1 MSTWPTERII
11 PSRGTSCFWGAH
23 WESVSSVEAPEEVR
37 QASYRSRLAIRTACS
52 VRSGSLVMCSNS
64 HIRRGSDRG
73 VRSEVASLLAFEDE
87 IALLK
92 GELSGMGV
100 EKGIETYLVV
110 LSVDTLGLSCKVS
123 RFSKKQGGKVHK
135 LVEQQHAQS
144 PLPLCSLF
152 IRGTSRRF

>member
-23 WESVSSVEAPEEVR
+23 WESVSSAEAPEEVR
-37 QASYRSRLAIRTACS
+37 QASYRSRQAIRTACR
-52 VRSGSLVMCSNS
+52 VRSGSLVMCSIS

-110 LSVDTLGLSCKVS
+110 HRVDTLGLSCKAS
-123 RFSKKQGGKVHK
+123 RLPKKT
-135 LVEQQHAQS
+135 ER
-144 PLPLCSLF
+144 
-152 IRGTSRRF
+152 RGR

>member
-23 WESVSSVEAPEEVR
+23 WESVSSAESPEEVR
-37 QASYRSRLAIRTACS
+37 QASYRSRLAIRAACR
-52 VRSGSLVMCSNS
+52 VRLGSLVVCSIS

-73 VRSEVASLLAFEDE
+73 VRSEVASLLALEDE

-100 EKGIETYLVV
+100 EKGIETYLIEPG
-110 LSVDTLGLSCKVS
+110 VDTFGLSCKAFWS
-123 RFSKKQGGKVHK
+123 PKKQGGEAHK
-135 LVEQQHAQS
+135 LVEQQDTQL

-152 IRGTSRRF
+152 IRRTSRRF